1 MQTVTQILEHLQKL
15 PEEFAEQ
22 YAAGEYARA
31 ASTHEYAARVS
42 SFIEMDKDARD
53 ALMARFNQVQV
64 EDAYQRVGR
73 WRDAERE
80 RVGKEAFRAGDHY
93 ISRKEYLQAALC
105 ADWAAMIALFCG
117 ADEELMVR
125 LFGTRQT
132 DEPIEGLIRADR
144 RMKADEWCIYKGGYA
159 HSKHTYQNVMT
170 LA

>member
-1 MQTVTQILEHLQKL
+1 MLSEKELEKKL
-15 PEEFAEQ
+15 FEQAEW
-22 YAAGEYARA
+22 
-31 ASTHEYAARVS
+31 
-42 SFIEMDKDARD
+42 F
-53 ALMARFNQVQV
+53 
-64 EDAYQRVGR
+64 
-73 WRDAERE
+73 
-80 RVGKEAFRAGDHY
+80 DHY

>member
-53 ALMARFNQVQV
+53 ALMVRFDQVQV

-80 RVGKEAFRAGDHY
+80 RVGKEAFRAG
-93 ISRKEYLQAALC
+93 
-105 ADWAAMIALFCG
+105 G
-117 ADEELMVR
+117 VVR
-125 LFGTRQT
+125 SLH
-132 DEPIEGLIRADR
+132 
-144 RMKADEWCIYKGGYA
+144 K
-159 HSKHTYQNVMT
+159 SKRVP
-170 LA
+170 AGCFVR